1 MKIKPRSIPIIILT
15 ILAIALSSDLST
27 TPTPQPH
34 ESPHFSSHRVAQ
46 DLEHIGREPHSLRA
60 PEARARVR
68 EYLVQT
74 LEEMG
79 LSPQVTEYPHA
90 DTTFRDT
97 ITLSNIRLTI
107 DPPSGTATSYMTFVA
122 HYDAANKYSHRTK
135 EIEPSCGAADDGYGV
150 GVTLELL
157 RVALSRHSEWKQ
169 GIKVL
174 FTDGEEF
181 GMLGM
186 KCAWNQDRPF
196 FDHTGLL
203 INIEARG
210 VQGPALLFETSQGN
224 EQIIELYRS
233 AARYPA
239 AYSLSSTVY
248 NILPNYTDFTIAK
261 DSLCGVNFSVIDNLY
276 YYHTREDNPSN
287 ISQHSIQHY
296 GEQIAPMM
304 TRFLTEDRYA
314 DPRFFRSETD
324 NIYFSIPVLGLIVI
338 SKPIYLV
345 INIIALLLSAC
356 AALIMRKRVNK
367 KTILKNSGLILT
379 VLIGSAIVGTALA
392 YAWGVIYDV
401 KFQLIS
407 MVCSKYDLQIGITY
421 FVLIALALYAIL
433 TQRRSHLSAFHL
445 SAVVFNSVL
454 ILVTMLLFP
463 DNFVIMIP
471 TMISAIMLIIR
482 ELMPEHHNTCRI
494 VSAIGFFA
502 ILITTLPLINLLI
515 TGLGIGALGVVSIV
529 VLLVAAVAIP
539 LAISSDDP
547 RQQ

>member
-15 ILAIALSSDLST
+15 ILAIAISSDLST

-34 ESPHFSSHRVAQ
+34 ESTHFSSHRVAQ
-46 DLEHIGREPHSLRA
+46 DLQHIGREPHSLRA
-60 PEARARVR
+60 PEARARVCN
-68 EYLVQT
+68 YLTQT

-79 LSPQVTEYPHA
+79 LQPQVMEYPHA

-107 DPPSGTATSYMTFVA
+107 DPPSGTATSYMTLVA

-196 FDHTGLL
+196 FDRTGLL

-210 VQGPALLFETSQGN
+210 VQGPALLFETSKGN
-224 EQIIELYRS
+224 EQIIELYKS
-233 AARYPA
+233 EARYPA

-287 ISQHSIQHY
+287 ISQRSIQHY

-304 TRFLTEDRYA
+304 TRFLTDDRYA
-314 DPRFFRSETD
+314 DPRFFQSEAD
-324 NIYFSIPVLGLIVI
+324 NIYFSIPLLGLIVI
-338 SKPIYLV
+338 SKPIYV
-345 INIIALLLSAC
+345 IINIIALLLSIYSVI
-356 AALIMRKRVNK
+356 LLRRRVSAK
-367 KTILKNSGLILT
+367 AILKNSGLILAAL
-379 VLIGSAIVGTALA
+379 VVSALA
-392 YAWGVIYDV
+392 GTGIAYIWGALCDV

-407 MVCSKYDLQIGITY
+407 MVCSKYDLQIGIAY
-421 FVLIALALYAIL
+421 FVILALALYAVL
-433 TQRRSHLSAFHL
+433 THLRSHLSAFHL
-445 SAVVFNSVL
+445 SAVVFNSLL
-454 ILVTMLLFP
+454 ILVTMLFFP

-471 TMISAIMLIIR
+471 TMISAIVLIIR
-482 ELMPEHHNTCRI
+482 GLMPERRNTCRI
-494 VSAIGFFA
+494 VSVIGFFV
-502 ILITTLPLINLLI
+502 ILVTTLPLINLLL
-515 TGLGIGALGVVSIV
+515 TGLAIGALGVVSIV
-529 VLLVAAVAIP
+529 VLLVAAVAVP
-539 LAISSDDP
+539 LAVSSDDP
-547 RQQ
+547 QKQ